1 MTKDSIYVVPQIE
14 VVEMDIAV
22 NLMNSSFNNGKGSV
36 DVDDEG
42 SYTGPDA
49 LSRGHRGSWGNL
61 WTEGE

>member
-22 NLMNSSFNNGKGSV
+22 NLMNSSFYNGKGSV